1 MVAELKAKT
10 KTPLAAA
17 SPSSSRI
24 EPVEFDEFND
34 AAPPG
39 PGFAR
44 PLQFAGYILDL
55 AGHSLHDRD
64 GADIPLTRGEF
75 GLLREFVQR
84 PGRVLSRDHLLGT
97 LAGRD
102 AEVYDR
108 SIDMLVMRLRRK
120 IELDPKR
127 PSLIKTVPGSGY
139 KFTSNVQDGAVG
151 IAPGPG
157 PASAAL
163 SPTIAILPFDNFS
176 RETRWER
183 FCDGLVE
190 DIITDLAR
198 HPDLLV
204 IARQSSSAYR
214 MRTLDLRE
222 IGRALGARYVLE
234 GSVQAEADYL
244 KVTAQLINS
253 ASGFHIWADRYSR
266 EVADLFDI
274 QMEIVDAVVA
284 AFAEFGG
291 AILQTELVG
300 ARRKPPAGLQ
310 AYELYLLGYE
320 QEARLDRDGTLRSI
334 ELLDAAVTADPLFSR
349 AWTVLAWAH
358 GNAMQNG
365 WATDAVVAAARRR
378 EAVLRA
384 EQLDPNDGLAVM
396 ELGRMRLREG
406 DLGAA
411 RDAFERAL
419 IVGANHADTLAFL
432 AGYVAAVLGRP
443 EQAVALMKRSFVL
456 NPRAPTWYYL
466 LHIRVAYFARLFEL
480 ALDYFARLAT
490 DAATQGLPL
499 RLQKLFKTLALAQL
513 GRRMEATVAA
523 QELYAVD
530 PDLRVAEQEV
540 AGLCPAARNLFLDG
554 LHKAKLGSRQLLLA
568 RPPNKHVGSL

>member
-10 KTPLAAA
+10 KTLLAAA

-34 AAPPG
+34 AVPPG

-44 PLQFAGYILDL
+44 PLRFAGYILDL
-55 AGHSLHDRD
+55 AGHSLNDSY

-102 AEVYDR
+102 ADVYDR

-127 PSLIKTVPGSGY
+127 PTLIKTVPGSGY

-151 IAPGPG
+151 IAPGPE

-244 KVTAQLINS
+244 KVTAQLIDS

-284 AFAEFGG
+284 ALAGFGG
-291 AILQTELVG
+291 AILQAELLG
-300 ARRKPPAGLQ
+300 ARRKPPASLQ

-358 GNAMQNG
+358 GNAMENG
-365 WATDAVVAAARRR
+365 WAADAVASAARRR

-384 EQLDPNDGLAVM
+384 AQLDPNDGLAVM

-432 AGYVAAVLGRP
+432 AGYVGSCAWPSRTGGRTDGAQFRFEPARTNLVLPVAHTCCLLRP
-443 EQAVALMKRSFVL
+443 ALR
-456 NPRAPTWYYL
+456 TG
-466 LHIRVAYFARLFEL
+466 ARLLRTAGARCGDTGIAAAPSEAIQDSRSCPAWSQNGGNCCRAR
-480 ALDYFARLAT
+480 ALCRGPRLAR
-490 DAATQGLPL
+490 G
-499 RLQKLFKTLALAQL
+499 
-513 GRRMEATVAA
+513 
-523 QELYAVD
+523 
-530 PDLRVAEQEV
+530 
-540 AGLCPAARNLFLDG
+540 
-554 LHKAKLGSRQLLLA
+554 
-568 RPPNKHVGSL
+568 